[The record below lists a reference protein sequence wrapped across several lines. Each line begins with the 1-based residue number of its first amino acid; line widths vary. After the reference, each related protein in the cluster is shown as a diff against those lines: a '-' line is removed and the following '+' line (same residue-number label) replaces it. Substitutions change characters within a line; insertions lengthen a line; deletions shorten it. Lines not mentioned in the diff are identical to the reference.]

1 MYFVSEWFRTQRRD
15 MNKYKPFCIA
25 VLAGV
30 LSTLILNYFISF
42 EKFSFKK
49 PFLVPNR
56 KTSENKAFDKN
67 NNSFVILWYS
77 IPRWLD
83 SFAKDFRLLKCKDVR
98 STCTLSTDN
107 SDLNKSNVVIFSHF
121 TLPKSPPVK
130 HRSQIWIFDTL
141 ENKRFT
147 HWPSS
152 AWKNKFEW
160 MMSYHRDADVSRPYG
175 KIIELD
181 KGTCIDR
188 NYSEV
193 FRQKTN
199 FGVWM
204 AGHCPTPSQREKYIK
219 ELQKYVAIDTFGAC
233 GKKRC
238 GVYSPRMN
246 ECLERFSKEYKFL
259 FSFENSIC
267 RDYSTEK
274 VFNLYAYNLSI
285 IPVVNGPPQ
294 ASEYLP
300 NGTFINALDFTSPE
314 SLANK
319 LKTIGSDETL
329 YTQYL
334 KEKDKYTSKNISEIF
349 QETMCTVC
357 KNLKQFGEQ
366 KISINPNLKS
376 VYKGGC

>member
-1 MYFVSEWFRTQRRD
+1 MYFVSEWFRTQCRD

-147 HWPSS
+147 H
-152 AWKNKFEW
+152 
-160 MMSYHRDADVSRPYG
+160 
-175 KIIELD
+175 
-181 KGTCIDR
+181 
-188 NYSEV
+188 
-193 FRQKTN
+193 
-199 FGVWM
+199 
-204 AGHCPTPSQREKYIK
+204 
-219 ELQKYVAIDTFGAC
+219 
-233 GKKRC
+233 
-238 GVYSPRMN
+238 
-246 ECLERFSKEYKFL
+246 
-259 FSFENSIC
+259 
-267 RDYSTEK
+267 
-274 VFNLYAYNLSI
+274 
-285 IPVVNGPPQ
+285 
-294 ASEYLP
+294 
-300 NGTFINALDFTSPE
+300 
-314 SLANK
+314 
-319 LKTIGSDETL
+319 
-329 YTQYL
+329 
-334 KEKDKYTSKNISEIF
+334 
-349 QETMCTVC
+349 
-357 KNLKQFGEQ
+357 
-366 KISINPNLKS
+366 
-376 VYKGGC
+376 